1 MLRAV
6 FTEDGRQRVLESVPV
21 YTIEVTDLRGDD
33 KSAATLKAMREDRSH
48 RVFDPGM
55 LATVRDSRHAAVGSG
70 APLRRHRSAGGGC
83 GGADH
88 AVPRVGQYST
98 TIATTRLPAP
108 RGRFVDHVRRLPT
121 PTAAERAY
129 WEARFDTLPS
139 GPDLPRLKLSG
150 PPRFVRRGP
159 QAECAAVAKPEN
171 RQRRRRDL
179 PPRP

>member
-6 FTEDGRQRVLESVPV
+6 FTEDGRQRVLDFVPV

-48 RVFDPGM
+48 RVLNSACWPLFEIH
-55 LATVRDSRHAAVGSG
+55 ATLLSDRVRLSVGIDLLVADAAALITLFREWGSFYDDRDD
-70 APLRRHRSAGGGC
+70 A
-83 GGADH
+83 
-88 AVPRVGQYST
+88 
-98 TIATTRLPAP
+98 LPAP

-139 GPDLPRLKLSG
+139 GPDLPRLKLPG
-150 PPRFVRRGP
+150 RH
-159 QAECAAVAKPEN
+159 ALCAAASG
-171 RQRRRRDL
+171 
-179 PPRP
+179 